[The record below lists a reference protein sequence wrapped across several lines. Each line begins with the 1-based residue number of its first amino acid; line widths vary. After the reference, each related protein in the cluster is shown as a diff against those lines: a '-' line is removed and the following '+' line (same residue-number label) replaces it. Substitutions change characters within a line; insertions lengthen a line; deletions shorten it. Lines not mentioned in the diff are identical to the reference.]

1 MVTRAVVLVSGVL
14 SHTPFTTP
22 DAGCATG
29 FAASNTHTFL
39 RELLITRGITVFTSP
54 QRTGSGRVAETD
66 DVFDGPFGA
75 CPVQPPESMTVDT
88 TAPVDLGGAR
98 LHAFVHHLH
107 DTYDITD
114 IDLVGH
120 SMGGPLSRAL
130 IGEIARVGGPVRVR
144 SLTTIGSPWAPPMLG
159 SFLHDDPKLSGS
171 EFDIVRAF
179 AGTLL
184 AARPATDAVIEQLT
198 VGYDTWAESLVGTL
212 DDIPVTLVGGSAFD
226 RDGGD
231 PDLWPNDGAIQLAAA
246 TATGVPDRLLPNRT
260 VHVLPLTH
268 SLFVS
273 DMAGLEPSTA
283 LTWNPEVGDLVVEAL
298 RAAGWEPA

>member
-1 MVTRAVVLVSGVL
+1 MTARAVVLVSGVL

-22 DAGCATG
+22 DAACTTG
-29 FAASNTHTFL
+29 LAASNTFTFL
-39 RELLITRGITVFTSP
+39 RQWLLDHSITVFTAP
-54 QRTGSGRVAETD
+54 QRTGVGPVVETD

-88 TAPVDLGGAR
+88 TARVDLGGAR
-98 LHAFVHHLH
+98 LHAFVTHLH
-107 DTYDITD
+107 DTYGITD

-130 IGEIARVGGPVRVR
+130 IGEIARVGGPVNVR
-144 SLTTIGSPWAPPMLG
+144 SLTTIGSPWAPPMLKE
-159 SFLHDDPKLSGS
+159 FLGDDPVLTGT
-171 EFDIVRAF
+171 EYDIVRAF

-184 AARPATDAVIEQLT
+184 DARPATDAVIEQLT
-198 VGYDTWAESLVGTL
+198 VGYDTWAGSLAGTL
-212 DDIPVTLVGGSAFD
+212 DGLPVTLIGGSAFE

-231 PDLWPNDGAIQLAAA
+231 PDLWPNDGAIQLAAT
-246 TATGVPDRLLPNRT
+246 TAAGVPARLLPNRT

-273 DMAGLEPSTA
+273 DMAGLDASTA
-283 LTWNPEVGDLVVEAL
+283 LTWNPEVGALVVDAL
-298 RAAGWEPA
+298 RAAGWGTA